1 VKPST
6 EAVEVSPSVSVPSC
20 VKELFWPRQGHYEI
34 AVFGFDDTFGG
45 EFVTGS
51 NGNAV
56 SFFRGAKYRAL
67 ITGGAGFLG
76 SHLAEALLSQG
87 HEVLILDDLST
98 GNIHNIRDLKDN
110 QRLRYWI
117 DTLANKP
124 LLSELVDECDIVFHL
139 AAAVGVRLIVENP
152 VHTIETNVS
161 GTELV
166 LKAACK
172 KKKPVFLAST
182 SEVYGK
188 SAQVSFREDDDLV
201 LGATTRGRWSYAA
214 SKLVDEF
221 LALAYLKEKK
231 LPVYVA
237 RFFNIVGPRQ
247 SGRYGMV
254 LPTFVTQAL
263 SGDDVTVF
271 GSGKQTRCFCYVG
284 DAVLAIIGL
293 IQRPEAVGEI
303 FNIGSDREISIE
315 DLARRVIARLG
326 SKSGIRRVPY
336 EMAYE
341 QGFEDM
347 LRRVPSLEKI
357 TGLTGWRAVTS
368 LDTCIDLVAH
378 HLEQKGRR
386 PESKLMPAEC
396 TVAAGS

>member
-1 VKPST
+1 
-6 EAVEVSPSVSVPSC
+6 
-20 VKELFWPRQGHYEI
+20 
-34 AVFGFDDTFGG
+34 
-45 EFVTGS
+45 VTNS
-51 NGNAV
+51 NGNGV
-56 SFFRGAKYRAL
+56 SFFRDRKFRAL

-98 GNIHNIRDLKDN
+98 GSIQNVRDLKEN
-110 QRLRYWI
+110 RGLRYWI
-117 DTLANKP
+117 DSLANKP
-124 LLSELVDECDIVFHL
+124 LLSELVDECDIIFHL
-139 AAAVGVRLIVENP
+139 AAAVGVRLIVESP
-152 VHTIETNVS
+152 VHTIETNVA

-172 KKKPVFLAST
+172 KKKPVFIAST

-188 SAQVSFREDDDLV
+188 SARVPFCEVDDLV
-201 LGATTRGRWSYAA
+201 LGTTTRGRWSYAA
-214 SKLVDEF
+214 TKLLDEF

-231 LPVYVA
+231 LPVYVV

-254 LPTFVTQAL
+254 LPNFVSQAM
-263 SGDDVTVF
+263 SGEDVTVF

-284 DAVLAIIGL
+284 DAVKAIIGL

-303 FNIGSDREISIE
+303 FNIGSDHEISIE
-315 DLARRVIARLG
+315 DLADRVIARLG
-326 SKSGIRRVPY
+326 SRSRIRRIPY

-347 LRRVPSLEKI
+347 MRRIPSLEKI
-357 TGLTGWRAVTS
+357 TGLTGWRPVTS
-368 LDTCIDLVAH
+368 LDTCIDLVAKQ
-378 HLEQKGRR
+378 LEQRARR
-386 PESKLMPAEC
+386 PEAKAAPAES
-396 TVAAGS
+396 TVAAGI